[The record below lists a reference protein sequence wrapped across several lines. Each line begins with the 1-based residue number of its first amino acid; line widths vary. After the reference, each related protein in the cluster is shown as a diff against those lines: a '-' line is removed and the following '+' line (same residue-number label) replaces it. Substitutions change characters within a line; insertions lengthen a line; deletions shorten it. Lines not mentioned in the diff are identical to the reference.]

1 MLVKGGDGRIDAFR
15 PAGIDAGATGEQH
28 ILSGR
33 RKDGKR
39 IVLTSAVLLLA
50 AAPADAEMP
59 AAPPEALVA
68 VAVPTLEPPS
78 APYWQVVIEQQLIIR
93 VPAQRSS
100 LNNFA
105 AGPTM
110 TMRSRQLPVVWK
122 EKKAPKCV
130 AMRNILGMQ
139 AVQRDSIDLITRQKE
154 RLRAQLNRGCRALDF
169 YAGFYMQGSKDG
181 KLCEDR
187 DQIHA
192 RTGAKCEVD
201 KFRLMVPVPRED
213 D

>member
-1 MLVKGGDGRIDAFR
+1 MLTAAFLWFVAAV
-15 PAGIDAGATGEQH
+15 PAAD
-28 ILSGR
+28 
-33 RKDGKR
+33 
-39 IVLTSAVLLLA
+39 A
-50 AAPADAEMP
+50 AAPV
-59 AAPPEALVA
+59 AAPESLVA
-68 VAVPTLEPPS
+68 IS
-78 APYWQVVIEQQLIIR
+78 APTSEQASSFWQVVIEQQLIIR
-93 VPAQRSS
+93 VPAQRSQ

-105 AGPTM
+105 AGPSASK
-110 TMRSRQLPVVWK
+110 RASELPVVWK

-139 AVQRDSIDLITRQKE
+139 AVQRDSIDIITRQKQ

-187 DQIHA
+187 DEIHA
-192 RTGAKCEVD
+192 RTGAKCEID
-201 KFRLMVPVPRED
+201 KFRLMVPVRED

>member
-1 MLVKGGDGRIDAFR
+1 M
-15 PAGIDAGATGEQH
+15 
-28 ILSGR
+28 
-33 RKDGKR
+33 
-39 IVLTSAVLLLA
+39 LTSATLLMLA
-50 AAPADAEMP
+50 AAPADAQMP
-59 AAPPEALVA
+59 APPEPLTSIAA
-68 VAVPTLEPPS
+68 PTLESP
-78 APYWQVVIEQQLIIR
+78 ATPYWQVVIEQQLIIR

-105 AGPTM
+105 AGPT
-110 TMRSRQLPVVWK
+110 TTLRSRELPLIWK

-139 AVQRDSIDLITRQKE
+139 AVQRDSIDLITRQKQ

-181 KLCEDR
+181 RLCEGR

-201 KFRLMVPVPRED
+201 KFRLMVPVPRDED
-213 D
+213 

>member
-1 MLVKGGDGRIDAFR
+1 M
-15 PAGIDAGATGEQH
+15 DAGAIGERN
-28 ILSGR
+28 LRSGR
-33 RKDGKR
+33 QRSDDGA
-39 IVLTSAVLLLA
+39 VLTAAFLWFVA
-50 AAPADAEMP
+50 AAPAADA
-59 AAPPEALVA
+59 AAPVAAPEPLVA
-68 VAVPTLEPPS
+68 IS
-78 APYWQVVIEQQLIIR
+78 APMPEQASSFWQVVIEQQLIIR
-93 VPAQRSS
+93 VPAQRSQ

-105 AGPTM
+105 AGPST
-110 TMRSRQLPVVWK
+110 SRRASELPVVWK

-139 AVQRDSIDLITRQKE
+139 AVQRDSIDIITRQKQ

-187 DQIHA
+187 DEIHA
-192 RTGAKCEVD
+192 RTGAKCEID
-201 KFRLMVPVPRED
+201 KFRLMVPVRED

>member
-1 MLVKGGDGRIDAFR
+1 ML
-15 PAGIDAGATGEQH
+15 T
-28 ILSGR
+28 
-33 RKDGKR
+33 
-39 IVLTSAVLLLA
+39 LA
-50 AAPADAEMP
+50 ALWTMMMAPVAEAPGPGPEPLSVVAMP
-59 AAPPEALVA
+59 SPEDSTAFF
-68 VAVPTLEPPS
+68 
-78 APYWQVVIEQQLIIR
+78 WQMVIEQQIIIR

-100 LNNFA
+100 LNNFSA
-105 AGPTM
+105 PPAPE
-110 TMRSRQLPVVWK
+110 MRLRQAPVEWK

-139 AVQRDSIDLITRQKE
+139 GAQRDSIDLITRQKQ

-181 KLCEDR
+181 QLCEDR

-192 RTGAKCEVD
+192 RTGAKCEID
-201 KFRLMVPVPRED
+201 KFRLMVPVAKND

>member
-1 MLVKGGDGRIDAFR
+1 MLTA
-15 PAGIDAGATGEQH
+15 
-28 ILSGR
+28 
-33 RKDGKR
+33 
-39 IVLTSAVLLLA
+39 AVLWFA
-50 AAPADAEMP
+50 AAVPAAD
-59 AAPPEALVA
+59 AAPPVAAPEPLVA
-68 VAVPTLEPPS
+68 LT
-78 APYWQVVIEQQLIIR
+78 APAPEQIASFWQVVIEQQLIIR
-93 VPAQRSS
+93 VPAQRSQ

-105 AGPTM
+105 AGPSS
-110 TMRSRQLPVVWK
+110 SRRATELPVVWK

-130 AMRNILGMQ
+130 SMRNILGMQ
-139 AVQRDSIDLITRQKE
+139 AVQRDSIDIITRQKQ

-181 KLCEDR
+181 QLCEGR

-201 KFRLMVPVPRED
+201 KFRLMVPVAKND

>member
-1 MLVKGGDGRIDAFR
+1 LGG
-15 PAGIDAGATGEQH
+15 GATSEQA

-33 RKDGKR
+33 RRNGSAL
-39 IVLTSAVLLLA
+39 VLTAAALWIAV
-50 AAPADAEMP
+50 AAPAADAP
-59 AAPPEALVA
+59 SLVTAPEPLIALTAPTPEQI
-68 VAVPTLEPPS
+68 TS
-78 APYWQVVIEQQLIIR
+78 FWQVVVEQQLIIR
-93 VPAQRSS
+93 VPAQRSQ

-105 AGPTM
+105 AGPM
-110 TMRSRQLPVVWK
+110 PSRRATEIPIVWK

-130 AMRNILGMQ
+130 AMRNIMGMQ
-139 AVQRDSIDLITRQKE
+139 ATQRDSIDIITRQKQ

-192 RTGAKCEVD
+192 RTGAKCEID
-201 KFRLMVPVPRED
+201 KFRLMVPVRD
-213 D
+213 DD

>member
-1 MLVKGGDGRIDAFR
+1 M
-15 PAGIDAGATGEQH
+15 
-28 ILSGR
+28 
-33 RKDGKR
+33 
-39 IVLTSAVLLLA
+39 LTSAVLLLA